1 VGCISTVGFIP
12 AVNGEAFSLIFR
24 KYWHKKSERTK
35 ENAIVIDTTKFTT
48 KNHKNHDKIM
58 QNIVDAN
65 KQDYLPVLKSMNGFN
80 LKEFTY

>member
-1 VGCISTVGFIP
+1 
-12 AVNGEAFSLIFR
+12 
-24 KYWHKKSERTK
+24 
-35 ENAIVIDTTKFTT
+35 
-48 KNHKNHDKIM
+48 M